1 MKFSKKDA
9 GKRKSWW
16 WLLLFV
22 MIVVV
27 VGLFVYLSRFN
38 YLPDWYRQEQQ
49 RTAEVAVIDSLAKQF
64 EPPAALNEIRQQPA
78 KKLNRADVRQL
89 VKKLDETDRRADGF
103 RISDEM
109 LSAMAKTFAHQN
121 LPPNETDYIN
131 AIRSTITPEGV
142 SVETVLNYSQIPW
155 QKLPKRLQTLES
167 FLEKMVG
174 SDQSEIYL
182 KCAGIPVISENM
194 LTISKD
200 ATLTVGKVTY
210 QISDLL
216 ALPFVRKQTTGKFD
230 INDLPYTNIEL
241 FDGEMVLR

>member
-64 EPPAALNEIRQQPA
+64 EPPAALNDIRQQPA

-109 LSAMAKTFAHQN
+109 LSAM
-121 LPPNETDYIN
+121 
-131 AIRSTITPEGV
+131 
-142 SVETVLNYSQIPW
+142 
-155 QKLPKRLQTLES
+155 
-167 FLEKMVG
+167 
-174 SDQSEIYL
+174 
-182 KCAGIPVISENM
+182 
-194 LTISKD
+194 
-200 ATLTVGKVTY
+200 
-210 QISDLL
+210 
-216 ALPFVRKQTTGKFD
+216 
-230 INDLPYTNIEL
+230 
-241 FDGEMVLR
+241 